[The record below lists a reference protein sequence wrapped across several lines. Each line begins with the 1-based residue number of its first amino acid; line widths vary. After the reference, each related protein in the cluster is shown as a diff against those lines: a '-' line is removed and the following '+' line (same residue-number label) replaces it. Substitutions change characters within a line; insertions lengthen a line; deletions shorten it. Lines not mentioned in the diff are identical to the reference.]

1 MGARRAASGLK
12 AQQADETRQRLLDAA
27 GRVFVETSVA
37 SATLEAIVR
46 SAGLTRGALYWH
58 FDGKS
63 SLLQALLQSRR
74 LPLEQ
79 LAPEDMRRAP
89 APTLARAVAETVS
102 DARHR
107 ELCQLLVRN
116 PDVPEVRE
124 RILLARC
131 RLQRAIQRALG
142 TRQAA
147 ARHLG
152 WPVRACVI
160 GTLAEWLE
168 LPPPAGVDVDGLA
181 AVLEQALGVSRQ
193 PDAPHPSPCGVV
205 QEDGMRPSSVLP
217 PPCAHWAGRYC
228 GKR

>member
-12 AQQADETRQRLLDAA
+12 AQQADETRQRLLEAA

-46 SAGLTRGALYWH
+46 AAGLTRGALYWH

-63 SLLQALLQSRR
+63 SLLQALLLSRR

-79 LAPEDMRRAP
+79 LAPEDVRRAP

-102 DARHR
+102 DPRHR
-107 ELCQLLVRN
+107 ELCHLLVRN

-124 RILLARC
+124 RILLARF

-142 TRQAA
+142 ARPSAS
-147 ARHLG
+147 RHLG

-168 LPPPAGVDVDGLA
+168 LPPPAGVDVEWLA
-181 AVLEQALGVSRQ
+181 AVLEQALGVSRL
-193 PDAPHPSPCGVV
+193 PDDPHPSPCGVF
-205 QEDGMRPSSVLP
+205 QDDGVRPAAQRTRSRES
-217 PPCAHWAGRYC
+217 CAR
-228 GKR
+228 